1 MPIGP
6 TSGFLDFTNATP
18 RANVIVALSN
28 IGIGTDV
35 PLHAFDLRGTANV
48 ADMIVNNDLTLT
60 GGLTTNSLT
69 INSMSMSTTSN
80 FQQVTNVGNV
90 TTNTVEFTN
99 PTTGLAV
106 TSNAEVGGD
115 ATVNGNVGVGTTEP
129 TETLDIVGNLNL
141 QKVSNTASIKLNS
154 NVVTEY
160 TRSKKFIKY
169 PRVAMTAN
177 SSGGYVASATSTL
190 SSTYEPWKAFDSG
203 VPENQG
209 WISSTVYNSS
219 APGEATSSA
228 TLFNGRRGEYLDLQL
243 PNAIKVGYFVI
254 KSRNGSGGAEYIP
267 EGAPGEGY
275 LYGSNDGTN
284 WTEIKYFSGLTY
296 GGMDFNASRSE
307 TIQVD
312 STTFYTYLRLQPTHR
327 AGQFSTDQYLAIGEL
342 EYYGTPEYDPDA
354 DGTDVIMRSV
364 PNVPNTDWLE
374 VYYDGRDYTSM
385 PATVT
390 DKSGNGVTG
399 TPNGGVGFDTE
410 YKAFTFDG
418 VNDYI
423 QGSVSGVSGDYI
435 HSVSLWIKLNALN
448 DTVFE
453 ISGSTRS
460 ANSVIGM
467 FIDSDGTLSYYFYNN
482 DARYDTKLQIGQW
495 YHIGLT
501 YHGGGSRRVYVNGVE
516 PTFKSSYGTLTNSL
530 TLDGGT
536 VVIGNS
542 TNFAANW
549 FNGSIANFRFFNRTL
564 TGDEIWQLYAYQK
577 EYFGH
582 GNLGM
587 ILKSGRLGIGTTEPR
602 AVLDVRGDIV
612 GGCPVFFEVAASA
625 NTSSGTYINFDLQT
639 VTKGGGW
646 TYSDYTRFYAP
657 IAGYYKFD
665 LSIMG
670 TYLNS
675 RQTHFIWRKN
685 GNDYP
690 NDFSARVYDYQ
701 SSGVSTHIRVSGST
715 IVYLAVGDW
724 FAAYN
729 EGYTL
734 NSYYNKFTGF
744 YLSN

>member
-1 MPIGP
+1 MSTHIINFPG
-6 TSGFLDFTNATP
+6 
-18 RANVIVALSN
+18 
-28 IGIGTDV
+28 
-35 PLHAFDLRGTANV
+35 
-48 ADMIVNNDLTLT
+48 ADIHTTTLT
-60 GGLTTNSLT
+60 SV
-69 INSMSMSTTSN
+69 SN
-80 FQQVTNVGNV
+80 VSVGEN
-90 TTNTVEFTN
+90 
-99 PTTGLAV
+99 LDV
-106 TSNAEVGGD
+106 TSNLTVSGNAELSSNLTVSGD
-115 ATVNGNVGVGTTEP
+115 ATVSGNVELSSNLTVSGNVGVGTTEP

-154 NVVTEY
+154 NVVTEFV
-160 TRSKKFIKY
+160 RSKKFIKY

-312 STTFYTYLRLQPTHR
+312 STTFYKYLRLQPTHR
-327 AGQFSTDQYLAIGEL
+327 AGQQSTDQYLAIGEL
-342 EYYGTPEYDPDA
+342 EYYGIPEYDPDA
-354 DGTDVIMRSV
+354 NGTDVIARSV

-374 VYYDGRDYTSM
+374 VYYDGQDYTSM

-399 TPNGGVGFDTE
+399 TPSGGVGFDTE

-418 VNDYI
+418 DGDY
-423 QGSVSGVSGDYI
+423 VSGQLSSIPSADFV
-435 HSVSLWIKLNALN
+435 HSVSVWVKFTG
-448 DTVFE
+448 DTLSSSFPYVCFVGDTSGL
-453 ISGSTRS
+453 SGSGLYLAGSTNENPEYPLHVSLWSLDYPIQRHITT
-460 ANSVIGM
+460 NE
-467 FIDSDGTLSYYFYNN
+467 
-482 DARYDTKLQIGQW
+482 W
-495 YHIGLT
+495 YHVAFT
-501 YHGGGSRRVYVNGVE
+501 YPGGGWSRSSVKAYINGIQ
-516 PTFKSSYGTLTNSL
+516 YGLGSNRST
-530 TLDGGT
+530 GT
-536 VVIGNS
+536 ENS
-542 TNFAANW
+542 TATFTTTNVNIRLATTNTGSSFE
-549 FNGSIANFRFFNRTL
+549 GSIANFRLFNRAL
-564 TGDEIWQLYAYQK
+564 TGDEVWQLYAYQK

-582 GNLGM
+582 DNLGM
-587 ILKSGRLGIGTTEPR
+587 TLKAGRLGLGTSEPR
-602 AVLDVRGDIV
+602 AVLDVRGNIL

-625 NTSSGTYINFDLQT
+625 NTSSGAYINFNLQT

-670 TYLNS
+670 TYLDT

-690 NDFSARVYDYQ
+690 NNFSARVYDYQ

-729 EGYTL
+729 SGYTL